1 MMKIPTFRIVRPTDN
16 PDALL
21 PFYRDGLGLTVL
33 DSFQDHDGF
42 DAIIM
47 GRENVPYHF
56 AFTRTDKHQA
66 GKAPTK
72 ENLLVFYLPDH
83 AEWENAVER
92 MKTTGFVPVSAF
104 NPYWD
109 KKGVTFEDPDG
120 YRIVLQQTDW
130 AP

>member
-1 MMKIPTFRIVRPTDN
+1 MKIPTFRIVRPTDN

-56 AFTRTDKHQA
+56 AFTRIDKHQA

-92 MKTTGFVPVSAF
+92 MKATGFVPVSAF

-120 YRIVLQQTDW
+120 YRIVLQQADW

>member
-1 MMKIPTFRIVRPTDN
+1 MKIPTFRIVRPTDN

-21 PFYRDGLGLTVL
+21 PFYRDGLGMTVL

-92 MKTTGFVPVSAF
+92 MKATGFVPVSAF

-120 YRIVLQQTDW
+120 YRIVLQQADW

>member
-1 MMKIPTFRIVRPTDN
+1 MKIPTFRIVRPTDN

-92 MKTTGFVPVSAF
+92 MKATGFVPVSAF

-120 YRIVLQQTDW
+120 YRIVLQQADW

>member
-1 MMKIPTFRIVRPTDN
+1 MNIPKLRIARPTDN
-16 PDALL
+16 LDALL
-21 PFYRDGLGLTVL
+21 AFYRDGLGLSVIGR
-33 DSFQDHDGF
+33 FHDHDGF
-42 DAIIM
+42 DGIM
-47 GRENVPYHF
+47 LGQENAPYHF
-56 AFTRTDKHQA
+56 EFTRTDKHQA

-92 MKTTGFVPVSAF
+92 MKATGFVPVSAF

>member
-1 MMKIPTFRIVRPTDN
+1 MKIPTFRIVRPTDN
-16 PDALL
+16 LDALL

-92 MKTTGFVPVSAF
+92 MKATGFVPVSAF

>member
-1 MMKIPTFRIVRPTDN
+1 MKIPTFRIVRPTDN
-16 PDALL
+16 LEALL

-33 DSFQDHDGF
+33 DSFQGHDGF

-83 AEWENAVER
+83 TEWENAVER
-92 MKTTGFVPVSAF
+92 MKAAGFVPVSAF

>member
-92 MKTTGFVPVSAF
+92 MKATGFVPVSAF

-120 YRIVLQQTDW
+120 YRIVLQQADW

>member
-1 MMKIPTFRIVRPTDN
+1 MKIPTFRIVRPTDN

-56 AFTRTDKHQA
+56 AFTRTVKHQA

-92 MKTTGFVPVSAF
+92 MKATGFVPVSAF

-120 YRIVLQQTDW
+120 YSIVLQQTDW

>member
-1 MMKIPTFRIVRPTDN
+1 MKIPTFRIVRPTDN

>member
-1 MMKIPTFRIVRPTDN
+1 MKIPTFRIVRPTDN

-92 MKTTGFVPVSAF
+92 MKATGFVPVSAF

-120 YRIVLQQTDW
+120 YRIVLQQTGW

>member
-1 MMKIPTFRIVRPTDN
+1 MKIPTFRIIRPTDN
-16 PDALL
+16 LEALL

-33 DSFQDHDGF
+33 DSFQGHDGF

-83 AEWENAVER
+83 AEWEAAVER
-92 MKTTGFVPVSAF
+92 MKAAGFVPVSAF

>member
-1 MMKIPTFRIVRPTDN
+1 MKIPTFRIVRPTDN

-56 AFTRTDKHQA
+56 AFTRTAKHQA

-92 MKTTGFVPVSAF
+92 MKATGFVPVSAF

>member
-1 MMKIPTFRIVRPTDN
+1 MKIPTFRIVRPTDN
-16 PDALL
+16 LEALL

-33 DSFQDHDGF
+33 DSFQVHDGF

-83 AEWENAVER
+83 AEWEAAVER
-92 MKTTGFVPVSAF
+92 MKAAGFVPVSAF

>member
-1 MMKIPTFRIVRPTDN
+1 MNVPKFRIVRPTDN

-56 AFTRTDKHQA
+56 AFTRTDRHQA

-72 ENLLVFYLPDH
+72 ENLLVFYLPDQI
-83 AEWENAVER
+83 EWENAVGR
-92 MKTTGFVPVSAF
+92 MKAAGFVPVSAF

>member
-1 MMKIPTFRIVRPTDN
+1 MKIPTFRIVRPTDN

-92 MKTTGFVPVSAF
+92 MKATGFVPVSAF

-109 KKGVTFEDPDG
+109 KKGVAFEDPDG

>member
-1 MMKIPTFRIVRPTDN
+1 MKIPTFRIVRPTDN

-92 MKTTGFVPVSAF
+92 MKATGFVPVIAF

>member
-1 MMKIPTFRIVRPTDN
+1 MKIPTFRIVRPTDN

-92 MKTTGFVPVSAF
+92 MKATGFVSVSAF
-104 NPYWD
+104 NPFWD
-109 KKGVTFEDPDG
+109 KKG
-120 YRIVLQQTDW
+120 
-130 AP
+130 

>member
-1 MMKIPTFRIVRPTDN
+1 MKIPTFRIVRPTDN

-56 AFTRTDKHQA
+56 AFTRTAKHQA
-66 GKAPTK
+66 GKAPTE

-92 MKTTGFVPVSAF
+92 MKATGFVPVSAF

>member
-1 MMKIPTFRIVRPTDN
+1 MKIPTFRIVRPTDN

-33 DSFQDHDGF
+33 DSFQEHDGF

-83 AEWENAVER
+83 AEWENAIER
-92 MKTTGFVPVSAF
+92 MKATGFVPVSAF

>member
-1 MMKIPTFRIVRPTDN
+1 MKIPTFRIVRPTDN

-92 MKTTGFVPVSAF
+92 MKAVGFVPVSAF

-120 YRIVLQQTDW
+120 YRIVLQQADW

>member
-1 MMKIPTFRIVRPTDN
+1 MKIPTFRIVRPTDN
-16 PDALL
+16 LEALL

-33 DSFQDHDGF
+33 DSFQGHDGF

-92 MKTTGFVPVSAF
+92 MKATGFVPVSAF

>member
-1 MMKIPTFRIVRPTDN
+1 MKIPTFRIVRPTDN

-56 AFTRTDKHQA
+56 AFTRTDKHQV

-92 MKTTGFVPVSAF
+92 MKATGFVPVSAF